1 MPDADGLRLRA
12 IRYLAMA
19 FKARE
24 DGEADFA
31 KRLAERATELLK
43 EAATLANC
51 STPELEAPPNPT
63 APAVKVRWSQA
74 ARGEHRSWPRAGSW
88 AVSLVVVHRYPSCS
102 HGTCGQAATAVIGSR
117 FSHFSTH
124 DLIPSGRESR

>member
-31 KRLAERATELLK
+31 KRLAERATELSE

-51 STPELEAPPNPT
+51 STPSFLASGACPS
-63 APAVKVRWSQA
+63 R
-74 ARGEHRSWPRAGSW
+74 HRRP
-88 AVSLVVVHRYPSCS
+88 
-102 HGTCGQAATAVIGSR
+102 I
-117 FSHFSTH
+117 
-124 DLIPSGRESR
+124 

>member
-1 MPDADGLRLRA
+1 MPDPEGLRLRA

-31 KRLAERATELLK
+31 RRLDERASELME

-51 STPELEAPPNPT
+51 SSPELEASP
-63 APAVKVRWSQA
+63 
-74 ARGEHRSWPRAGSW
+74 E
-88 AVSLVVVHRYPSCS
+88 
-102 HGTCGQAATAVIGSR
+102 
-117 FSHFSTH
+117 
-124 DLIPSGRESR
+124 PSGRLHPGFGQAIIPPRPR